1 MERCHE
7 WSLRRQIHGKSLMV
21 INTNIAALDAAN
33 DLNQSSSA
41 LNASLAR
48 LSTGSQLVNASDDP
62 AALAESISLNAEIGQ
77 TNAAN
82 GNVGNAISFSQTQD
96 GYLQQVG
103 SALDQM
109 AALSVQA
116 QDGTIS
122 SSQLA
127 DYNTEFSA
135 LSSYITDARTKT
147 FNGVSLFAS
156 TTGTP
161 GLTVG
166 GTGYTM
172 AAINV
177 GTGSAMANLTSSS
190 VGGWAY
196 TANPLLSQIPNSGV
210 PVANGNFTIAVG
222 AGNAATVNFTA
233 SESMSNVFSA
243 ISTATGGAVSGSFST
258 STGKVTLTST
268 GGNITLSNPGNSG
281 SNFLYATSLVWFGQP
296 TGDSATVSSVVS
308 TDVPMIDSPAGPTY
322 DLLSTNDA
330 STALAAVT
338 GAIAELGTDRATV
351 GANLER
357 LEYTSQQLSTLST
370 NLTAA
375 NSQISDVDVAKESTN
390 FAKYQIL
397 VQSGTAMLSQAN
409 QNPQNVLKLIQNL

>member
-1 MERCHE
+1 
-7 WSLRRQIHGKSLMV
+7 MV